1 MKTFI
6 VSHDGIW
13 LPGYSV
19 VTAQDE
25 KEAKSLVRQNLKDNN
40 LNHKYVKIEKEVNCS
55 IANTELIYNGNY

>member
-6 VSHDGIW
+6 VSHDGVW
-13 LPGYSV
+13 LSGYSV

-25 KEAKSLVRQNLKDNN
+25 EEAKSLIRQYLKDNN
-40 LNHKYVKIEKEVNCS
+40 LNFEYIKIEKEIDCS